1 MLDARSWIAA
11 FLDAHVA
18 EFGASENTQL
28 AYGRDLND
36 FANWIDRSD
45 QTLAEVSTK
54 KIEHYLIDCAER
66 GFSAS
71 TRARRLSAIK
81 QFYRFVFEEGW
92 RTDNPAIPV
101 SGVKIPQ
108 SLPKVLDQEQVEKL
122 LLTAR
127 SHGKTEVERCR
138 NICLMEV
145 LYATGL
151 RVSELLSLPVTTVR
165 GGPEMLLVVGKGKK
179 ERLVPLSQTA
189 KAALADWLKVRDN
202 IEKRRADS
210 GAKSSKFLFPSRA
223 KSGYLTRQQ
232 FYLSIKALALRAGVP
247 IELVSP
253 HSLRHAFATHLLSN
267 GADLRS
273 IQEMLGHADLN
284 TTEIYTH
291 VQQQK
296 LLELVVEHHP
306 LAKSDES
313 A

>member
-1 MLDARSWIAA
+1 MLDAQLWIAT

-18 EFGASENTQL
+18 EFGVSENTQL
-28 AYGRDLND
+28 AYGRDLKD
-36 FANWIDRSD
+36 FSCWIHRNGE
-45 QTLAEVSTK
+45 TLATASTK
-54 KIEHYLIDCAER
+54 KIEHYLIDCTER
-66 GFSAS
+66 GFSAK

-92 RTDNPAIPV
+92 RSDNPAIPV

-108 SLPKVLDQEQVEKL
+108 SLPKVLDQKQVEQL

-127 SHGKTEVERCR
+127 SHGKSEAERCR

-151 RVSELLSLPVTTVR
+151 RVSELLSLPIASAR
-165 GGPEMLLVVGKGKK
+165 GDPEMLLVVGKGGK

-189 KAALADWLKVRDN
+189 KDAIADWLKFRDEQ
-202 IEKRRADS
+202 EKKRIDA
-210 GAKSSKFLFPSRA
+210 GAKSSRFLFPSRG
-223 KSGYLTRQQ
+223 KTGHLTRQQ
-232 FYLSIKALALRAGVP
+232 FYLSIKAVARKAGVAV
-247 IELVSP
+247 ELVSP
-253 HSLRHAFATHLLSN
+253 HSLRHAFATHLLAN

-296 LLELVVEHHP
+296 LFELVLEHHP
-306 LAKSDES
+306 LAKSQET